1 LIIGFLV
8 VQKMKKPR
16 KSSPRRLKP
25 HKETVGR
32 TAKKNRVNF
41 AGSPGKK
48 KAARPRRSLSH
59 KEIVAQIT
67 EENRAYFAK
76 LDADRSQA
84 ETLKENVGETTF
96 EIITDENP
104 VARFEEPRE
113 NPPEFAR
120 TTQLSHVCP
129 HCTGEISYP
138 AESRGLVSQ
147 CPDCK
152 HLIIL
157 GRTVPS
163 KDLPSRRDAF
173 QPFFPS
179 VKPRRN
185 DFFCGVSIKFAAS
198 IVLSITGSFVLL
210 VMICRSVKAMET
222 RRNLAALMQQQA
234 ENSSQQA
241 RRKTPAYDLS
251 SSRWTQ
257 GISANGDAW
266 NSASAEAKWD
276 LATRLAAKS
285 KYGLTA
291 QTFYLGLE
299 TTYNPS
305 DAQALKAPI
314 ELEAQQIE
322 ESKNPNGYR

>member
-1 LIIGFLV
+1 
-8 VQKMKKPR
+8 MRKPR
-16 KSSPRRLKP
+16 KSRPRRLKP
-25 HKETVGR
+25 HKETVER
-32 TAKKNRVNF
+32 ATKKSRANF
-41 AGSPGKK
+41 ARSQGKK

-67 EENRAYFAK
+67 EENRLYFAK
-76 LDADRSQA
+76 LDADRSQT
-84 ETLKENVGETTF
+84 ETLKETIGEITV
-96 EIITDENP
+96 EIIRDENP
-104 VARFEEPRE
+104 VTRFEEPKE

-120 TTQLSHVCP
+120 TTHLSHVCP

-163 KDLPSRRDAF
+163 KDLPSRRGAF
-173 QPFFPS
+173 QPLFPS

-198 IVLSITGSFVLL
+198 IVLSVTGSFVLL
-210 VMICRSVKAMET
+210 VLICRSVKAMEA
-222 RRNLAALMQQQA
+222 RRNLAALVQQQA
-234 ENSSQQA
+234 ENNSHQ
-241 RRKTPAYDLS
+241 TPRTTPTYDS
-251 SSRWTQ
+251 PSSRWTQ

-285 KYGLTA
+285 KYGVTA
-291 QTFYLGLE
+291 QTFYLGLD

-305 DAQALKAPI
+305 DAEALKAPI
-314 ELEAQQIE
+314 ELAAQQIE
-322 ESKNPNGYR
+322 ESQNPHSYR